1 MPLRGSRAAR
11 AGVLAALALTLLASG
26 GCPPVDGDPLD
37 VEADGAKADA
47 ADTADAGDAL
57 DFDYLPPQDTA
68 PAKDRCRVVYQIA
81 TRWEGDSGYQT
92 FATVDYQGGPLQ
104 AWVVKLTYPVV
115 TAVSGAWTSNG
126 IFVGEPENHG
136 TEVVVAAST
145 MAALIPAAGVRPEVS
160 PSTRRARIDCDAS
173 GSIERIR
180 SSSSARIDSGRSSGR
195 RARHHATTS
204 ESVSG
209 TSPTLSLTRGASWAP
224 FFMSTS
230 IALRP
235 R

>member
-136 TEVVVAAST
+136 TEVVVAFRPPDYIGLLGEDFT
-145 MAALIPAAGVRPEVS
+145 RYQFAANVFGNPNVAIPYVADLNDVECELVITEATPE
-160 PSTRRARIDCDAS
+160 
-173 GSIERIR
+173 E
-180 SSSSARIDSGRSSGR
+180 
-195 RARHHATTS
+195 
-204 ESVSG
+204 
-209 TSPTLSLTRGASWAP
+209 
-224 FFMSTS
+224 
-230 IALRP
+230 
-235 R
+235 